1 MSFDGV
7 FLHAM
12 TAELANQLVGGRV
25 VKLQQ
30 PYPQDIIVVIRNQR
44 QNFPLLLSINPTLAR
59 AQITRIPYA
68 NPKTPPNFVMT
79 LRKYLENATVV
90 GVEQVANDRIL
101 QLRLRSRNELGD
113 QEDLLLIV
121 EIMGRHSNIFLVE
134 SETNRIIDLIKHVS
148 PDQNRFRLLMPG
160 AQYVQPELQTGF
172 DPFAAQAMTEQDW
185 EQLLLALHD
194 LKTKPNQVWQRTF
207 QGLGK
212 DTAAEIAQ
220 RTSRCLDLA
229 SLRDTATN
237 FWQSFAQRQATIG
250 DFQGQ
255 LQFSAIPYQT
265 MTAQQTDFADLST
278 MLDQFYGQKAETDR
292 KHQLASNMLQRL
304 TTVIKRNQKKVKKL
318 QATLDHAEN
327 ADIDRIK
334 GEILTTYLSQVPAH
348 AKSVTLPNYYENETP
363 LVINLAPDLSPSKNA
378 QKYFTRYQKAK
389 TALVVVAEQLQE
401 TQGELDYLLGVEA
414 QVGVGDPKDLVDIQ
428 FELEQ
433 QGVLRPNQKRKKQR
447 IKVNPAERFYAS
459 DGTEILVGKNNLQ
472 NDQLTLKTAKKT
484 DLWLHTKNIP
494 GSHVIISAA
503 DPSAATIKEAA
514 MLAAYFS
521 KARQSSQVPVDYVT
535 VKAIHKP
542 NGAKPGFVIYT
553 GQHTLYVTPELALV
567 DQLRQKPTQSVSK

>member
-194 LKTKPNQVWQRTF
+194 LKTKPNQVWQRMF

-229 SLRDTATN
+229 SLRETATN

-265 MTAQQTDFADLST
+265 MTAQQTDFMDLST

-348 AKSVTLPNYYENETP
+348 AKSVTLPNYYDNETP

-472 NDQLTLKTAKKT
+472 NDQLTLKTARKT

-521 KARQSSQVPVDYVT
+521 KARQSSQVPVDYVA

-567 DQLRQKPTQSVSK
+567 DQLRKKPTQAANK

>member
-12 TAELANQLVGGRV
+12 TAELATKLIGGRV

-172 DPFAAQAMTEQDW
+172 DSFAEQTMTEQDW

-194 LKTKPNQVWQRTF
+194 LKTKPNQVWQRMF

-229 SLRDTATN
+229 SLRETATN

-265 MTAQQTDFADLST
+265 MTAQQTDFMDLST

-348 AKSVTLPNYYENETP
+348 AKSVTLPNYYDNETP

-472 NDQLTLKTAKKT
+472 NDQLTLKTARKT

-521 KARQSSQVPVDYVT
+521 KARQSSQVPVDYVA

-567 DQLRQKPTQSVSK
+567 DQLRKKPTQAANK

>member
-1 MSFDGV
+1 MSFDGI

-12 TAELANQLVGGRV
+12 TAELTDELVGGRV

-30 PYPQDIIVVIRNQR
+30 PYPQDVIVVVRNQR
-44 QNFPLLLSINPTLAR
+44 QNFPLLLSVNPTLAR

-101 QLRLRSRNELGD
+101 RLRLRSRNELGD
-113 QEDLLLIV
+113 QEDLLLIA
-121 EIMGRHSNIFLVE
+121 EIMGRHSNILLVD
-134 SETNRIIDLIKHVS
+134 SATGRIIDLIKHVS

-160 AQYVQPELQTGF
+160 AQYVQPELQNGF
-172 DPFAAQAMTEQDW
+172 DPFGKSALTSADW
-185 EQLLLALHD
+185 ERLLLALRD
-194 LKTKPNQVWQRTF
+194 LKTKPEQVWQRTF

-212 DTAAEIAQ
+212 DSAAELALQ
-220 RTSRCLDLA
+220 TKRCLDVA
-229 SLRDTATN
+229 SLQTTTLD
-237 FWQSFAQRQATIG
+237 FWQHFSQQQATIG
-250 DFQGQ
+250 RFNGQ
-255 LQFSAIPYQT
+255 LQFSAVPYQV
-265 MTAQQTDFADLST
+265 MTEQQSDFADLSV

-304 TTVIKRNQKKVKKL
+304 STVIKRNRKKVKKL
-318 QATLDHAEN
+318 QQTLDHAEN

-334 GEILTTYLSQVPAH
+334 GEILTTYLNQVPEH
-348 AKSVTLPNYYENETP
+348 AKSVTLPNYYEEGQP
-363 LVINLAPDLSPSKNA
+363 LVIKLAPELSPSKNA

-389 TALVVVAEQLQE
+389 TALVVVKQQLEE
-401 TQGELDYLLGVEA
+401 TQTELDYLLGVEA
-414 QVGVGDPKDLVDIQ
+414 QVGVGDPKDLADIQ
-428 FELEQ
+428 YELEQ

-447 IKVNPAERFYAS
+447 VKVNPAERFYAS

-494 GSHVIISAA
+494 GSHVIIT
-503 DPSAATIKEAA
+503 DPAPSEATIKEAA

-521 KARQSSQVPVDYVT
+521 KARQSSQVPVDYVP
-535 VKAIHKP
+535 VKAIKKP

-553 GQHTLYVTPELALV
+553 GQHTLYVTPELELV
-567 DQLRQKPTQSVSK
+567 TRLRQKPIAPVKS